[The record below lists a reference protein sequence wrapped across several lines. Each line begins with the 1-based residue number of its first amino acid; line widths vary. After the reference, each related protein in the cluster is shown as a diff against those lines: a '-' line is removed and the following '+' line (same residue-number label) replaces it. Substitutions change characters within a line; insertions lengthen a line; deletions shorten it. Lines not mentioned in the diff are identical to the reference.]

1 MGTLTLVNWTDR
13 KGSAWL
19 VGNCHI
25 SKTTLLLYREEKPWC
40 GSHRPLS
47 SNNPIFFLMSVYAD
61 NHGVGGVLIVF
72 FFSLS
77 LSLACSVSSLL
88 DYET

>member
-25 SKTTLLLYREEKPWC
+25 SKTTLLLYREEKPRC